1 MFRLRS
7 VLLVVLAFLLAG
19 QSMRAVS
26 VKQLPPVYRHWLTQ
40 EVNYIIESPERE
52 EFLSLKTDAE
62 RDAFMKSF
70 WDSRNP
76 DPGSEINT
84 YKEEHYKR
92 LAYANEHFGNYE
104 ARDGWATDQGMI
116 WITLGEPK
124 QKITYPNRANVRPI
138 IIWFYQSPTPAL
150 QSYFS
155 VMFYQRS
162 TGEEYALYSP
172 YQDGPNR
179 LVTGL
184 ETGNEQARSLQ
195 QLRKALGSEVARTA
209 VSLIPTEPV
218 NLSEFS
224 PSMMSD
230 ALLANIRGLADNPL
244 EIARVNRNRREKVT
258 TSILSSDAPP
268 EVKYA
273 IVRDE
278 NGHATADV
286 FVRLSHLDVGIAG
299 ARKSGGSGYDLTLQ
313 QHITTADGRAVYDT
327 VSTIAAPLPPA
338 ALDVARHK
346 VFAAEDQLPLEPG
359 KYLVQTTLTNNINLQ
374 AYRVNSTL
382 TVPPR
387 SKSLAVSDPVAFAGH
402 PAQVAGQRLPF
413 TYAGVR
419 FAPVGVGT
427 ISLHAGDPLQAVF
440 QLWLPRNADGTWNK
454 QPVAMHFYYGSAAS
468 GAKPMDEADETV
480 DPANADAGGNFASG
494 HTFHTDGLE
503 PGNYRV
509 IIRATQPGS
518 PAAFGT
524 MTLRVEPTGVPTAG
538 WSAYGPPEPQQ
549 EEMKRALS
557 AEASGANQDAI
568 AYLTKDLDLHPQN
581 IRSLGRLATLL
592 AEQHKVHETAQ
603 LAERPAFRDAVD
615 MATLTLVSEALVTT
629 GQPGQAIALLDRQ
642 SKLQPLNVM
651 LYTELAKLDDQA
663 GKHTEG
669 DVARKQ
675 AMAIR
680 PKAATPEK

>member
-1 MFRLRS
+1 MYRLRS
-7 VLLVVLAFLLAG
+7 LLLILVALLLVSPSLH
-19 QSMRAVS
+19 AVS
-26 VKQLPPVYRHWLTQ
+26 VKNLPPVYRHWLTQ

-52 EFLSLKTDAE
+52 EFLTLKTDAE

-124 QKITYPNRANVRPI
+124 QKITYPSRANVRPI

-155 VMFYQRS
+155 VLFYKRS
-162 TGEEYALYSP
+162 TGEDYALYSP

-179 LVTGL
+179 LITGL
-184 ETGNEQARSLQ
+184 ETGNDQARSLQ

-218 NLSEFS
+218 NLAEFS

-258 TSILSSDAPP
+258 SSIMSEDAPP

-273 IVRDE
+273 VIRDE
-278 NGHATADV
+278 NGHATADM
-286 FVRLSHLDVGIAG
+286 FVRLAHPDAGIAG
-299 ARKSGGSGYDLTLQ
+299 ARKAGGTGYDLTLQ

-327 VSTIAAPLPPA
+327 VSTIAAPLSPA

-359 KYLVQTTLTNNINLQ
+359 KYVVQTTLTNNINLQ
-374 AYRVNSTL
+374 AHRVTSTVNIPVRGK
-382 TVPPR
+382 T
-387 SKSLAVSDPVAFAGH
+387 LAMGDPVAFAGR
-402 PAQVAGQRLPF
+402 PGQIAGQRVPF

-419 FAPVGVGT
+419 FAPAGVGT

-440 QLWLPRNADGTWNK
+440 QLWLPRNADGAWNK
-454 QPVAMHFYYGSAAS
+454 QPVAMHFYYGSALS
-468 GAKPMDEADETV
+468 GAKPLDEADETV
-480 DPANADAGGNFASG
+480 DPSNADAGGNFVSG
-494 HTFHTDGLE
+494 HTFHTEGLE

-524 MTLRVEPTGVPTAG
+524 MTLRVELTGVPTAG

-557 AEASGANQDAI
+557 AEASGANDAAI

-603 LAERPAFRDAVD
+603 LVERPAFRDAVD

-629 GQPGQAIALLDRQ
+629 GQPAQAMDLLNRQ
-642 SKLQPLNVM
+642 SRLQSLNAM

-663 GKHTEG
+663 GKHSDG

-675 AMAIR
+675 AQAIGA
-680 PKAATPEK
+680 KNISEK

>member
-1 MFRLRS
+1 VFRLRS
-7 VLLVVLAFLLAG
+7 LVLLFVSLLLVG
-19 QSMRAVS
+19 QSIHAVS

-40 EVNYIIESPERE
+40 EVNYIIESQERE
-52 EFLSLKTDAE
+52 EFLTLKTDAE
-62 RDAFMKSF
+62 RDAFMQSF
-70 WDSRNP
+70 WASRNP
-76 DPGSEINT
+76 DPGSEVNS

-116 WITLGEPK
+116 YITLGEPK
-124 QKITYPNRANVRPI
+124 QKITYPSRANVRPI
-138 IIWFYQSPTPAL
+138 SIWFYESPTPAL

-155 VMFYQRS
+155 VMFYKRS
-162 TGEEYALYSP
+162 TGEVYALYSP

-179 LVTGL
+179 LITGL
-184 ETGNEQARSLQ
+184 ETGNDQARSLQ
-195 QLRKALGSEVARTA
+195 QLRKALGGEVARTA
-209 VSLIPTEPV
+209 VSLIPSEPV

-258 TSILSSDAPP
+258 SSIMSGDAPP
-268 EVKYA
+268 EVKYSIA
-273 IVRDE
+273 RDE
-278 NGHATADV
+278 NGHATADM
-286 FVRLSHLDVGIAG
+286 FVRLSHPDAGIAG
-299 ARKSGGSGYDLTLQ
+299 VRKAGGTGYDLTLQ

-327 VSTIAAPLPPA
+327 VSTIAAPLSPA

-359 KYLVQTTLTNNINLQ
+359 KYVVQTTLTNNINLQ
-374 AYRVNSTL
+374 AHRVTSTV
-382 TVPPR
+382 TVPAPG
-387 SKSLAVSDPVAFAGH
+387 KSLAMSDPVAFAGR
-402 PAQVAGQRLPF
+402 PGQVAGQRVPF

-419 FAPVGVGT
+419 FSPAGVGT

-454 QPVAMHFYYGSAAS
+454 QPVAMHFYYGSALT
-468 GAKPMDEADETV
+468 GAKPLDEADETV
-480 DPANADAGGNFASG
+480 DPANADAGGNFVSG

-557 AEASGANQDAI
+557 AEASGANEAAI

-603 LAERPAFRDAVD
+603 LVERPAFRDAVD

-629 GQPGQAIALLDRQ
+629 GQPAQAMDLLNRQ
-642 SKLQPLNVM
+642 SRLQSLNPM

-663 GKHTEG
+663 GKHSDG
-669 DVARKQ
+669 DAARKQ
-675 AMAIR
+675 AQAIGAR
-680 PKAATPEK
+680 NISEK